1 MIKINNLTKYY
12 GDKLLFKNINLDIFS
27 GEKIGIVGSNGAGKS
42 TFLKIIAG
50 EVEPDS
56 GAVKT
61 TGKIAYAGQIA
72 EEFDLNNISND
83 DFITFLKNKNKLN
96 LNIEKLTEFGNL
108 SGGEKTKLVLSL
120 VLSQD
125 VDILLLDEPTN
136 NLDATGIDWL
146 INEIN
151 KFGGT
156 ALIVSHDRSFL
167 DKTVQK
173 IIEFENGKL
182 SVFDGNYSSYKN
194 QKEFNLNSNKR
205 EYELKLI
212 ENKKIEN
219 QIKKLN
225 NQAEKIQRSAK
236 KADVK
241 TRRLPGFK
249 TSIEQKVSKIESQA
263 KSKQTRL
270 EKMQNTLGERPYEEG
285 EIYYKLA
292 ADNLFGKM
300 LINIKNVSKNY
311 GQKIIFDNINLTIN
325 NGEKIALIGD
335 NGSGKTTFIKMLLN
349 ETTYDGQI
357 IKNKNIKFACLSQ
370 DAFNYES
377 SLTIIELSR
386 EFGDLQTQFLTN
398 LINMGF
404 RREMFS
410 KKISTLSSGEKMKL
424 KLNELILGNFNF
436 LILDEPTNNLDIS
449 NKVFL
454 EKVLSNFKGTCLIV
468 SHDRAFID
476 NICTCKIKIENKK
489 LIEIN

>member
-1 MIKINNLTKYY
+1 MQGVLIGQIVNVHGIKGEVKVYPYTDDIDNLCKKIKKIYFNENLGEGYKASCRIQKNMLLMKIQGIDTVEKAEDLRDKYIY
-12 GDKLLFKNINLDIFS
+12 ISEDALDKLEKDSYYVKDLIGCEIIDI
-27 GEKIGIVGSNGAGKS
+27 KDN
-42 TFLKIIAG
+42 
-50 EVEPDS
+50 
-56 GAVKT
+56 
-61 TGKIAYAGQIA
+61 
-72 EEFDLNNISND
+72 
-83 DFITFLKNKNKLN
+83 
-96 LNIEKLTEFGNL
+96 
-108 SGGEKTKLVLSL
+108 SL
-120 VLSQD
+120 VGILNYIFNTGANDVYEVITSEDTKIYLPAIKQVIKK
-125 VDILLLDEPTN
+125 VDI
-136 NLDATGIDWL
+136 
-146 INEIN
+146 
-151 KFGGT
+151 
-156 ALIVSHDRSFL
+156 
-167 DKTVQK
+167 
-173 IIEFENGKL
+173 
-182 SVFDGNYSSYKN
+182 
-194 QKEFNLNSNKR
+194 
-205 EYELKLI
+205 
-212 ENKKIEN
+212 
-219 QIKKLN
+219 
-225 NQAEKIQRSAK
+225 
-236 KADVK
+236 K

-270 EKMQNTLGERPYEEG
+270 EKMQNALGERPYEEG

-292 ADNLFGKM
+292 ANNLFGKM

-311 GQKIIFDNINLTIN
+311 GQKIIFDNINLTIS

-349 ETTYDGQI
+349 ETNFDVQI
-357 IKNKNIKFACLSQ
+357 IKNLNIKFACLSQ

-449 NKVFL
+449 NKIFL
-454 EKVLSNFKGTCLIV
+454 EKVLSNFKGNCLIV

-476 NICTCKIKIENKK
+476 NICTRKIKIENKK